1 MAQHE
6 DAAVDAPYDTDSA
19 AAAIT
24 GLLNSN
30 LDIAEDDDEEELPEG
45 ELPEDDEAED
55 EGDEPD
61 DEADE
66 DDDDEE
72 PDAPAIPAPASLNAE
87 EKAAWAQLP
96 PEAQQTLAAI
106 ESRRTTEVQNGL
118 NQARNAQR
126 DAESAAASR
135 VADAQR
141 LFAEQQAEIAQ
152 RFAPRMPHESNFPS
166 WESYSRAKAQYDQ
179 QAAQHQDLMQQLGGL
194 HGEATAEQQR
204 IEQESLQHQWTAVKS
219 DLPEAENPEQWN
231 ELLTKLTPLALELGY
246 PDELLA
252 DATPTDIRAIKRA
265 AAWKEKAEKYDSLM
279 SRKMSKVRAGSK
291 TARPNAAQPLGSGKA
306 RTNAKATQ
314 RLQRTGSV
322 EDAAA
327 ALIGRL

>member
-1 MAQHE
+1 MAQQ
-6 DAAVDAPYDTDSA
+6 DTAAVDAPVYDTDSA

-24 GLLNSN
+24 GLLDDNG
-30 LDIAEDDDEEELPEG
+30 DIAEDEEELPEG

-61 DEADE
+61 DDADDE

-72 PDAPAIPAPASLNAE
+72 PEEPAIPAPASLNAE

-118 NQARNAQR
+118 NQARTAQR

-152 RFAPRMPHESNFPS
+152 RFAPRMPSEQNFPD
-166 WESYSRAKAQYDQ
+166 WGSYSRAKAQYDQ
-179 QAAQHQDLMQQLGGL
+179 QAAQHQDLMQQLSGL

-306 RTNAKATQ
+306 RQNAKATQ

-327 ALIGRL
+327 ALMGRL

>member
-19 AAAIT
+19 AAAISD
-24 GLLNSN
+24 LLNDSG
-30 LDIAEDDDEEELPEG
+30 DIAEEDDDEELP
-45 ELPEDDEAED
+45 
-55 EGDEPD
+55 EGDEPEGD
-61 DEADE
+61 EVDEEGDEPEDEADE
-66 DDDDEE
+66 DDEDEE
-72 PDAPAIPAPASLNAE
+72 PQEAAIPAPASLNAE

-96 PEAQQTLAAI
+96 PEAQQTIAAI

-118 NQARNAQR
+118 AQARNAQR

-141 LFAEQQAEIAQ
+141 LFAEQQADIAQ
-152 RFAPRMPHESNFPS
+152 RYAPKEPSEQDFPDWGS
-166 WESYSRAKAQYDQ
+166 FSRAKAQYNHR
-179 QAAQHQDLMQQLGGL
+179 AAQHQDLMQQLGDL
-194 HGEATAEQQR
+194 HSEAVVEQQR
-204 IEQESLQHQWTAVKS
+204 LDGESLQHEWAAVKG
-219 DLPEAENPEQWN
+219 DLPEAADPALWQ
-231 ELLTKLTPLALELGY
+231 ELQTRLTPVALELGY

-252 DATPTDIRAIKRA
+252 DATPTDMRAIKRA

-279 SRKMSKVRAGSK
+279 SRKMSKVRSGSK
-291 TARPNAAQPLGSGKA
+291 TAKPNAAQPLGSGKA
-306 RTNAKATQ
+306 RANAKATQ
-314 RLQRTGSV
+314 RLQRSGSV